1 MTPETVQKHL
11 LRQPFQPFRVCL
23 SDGSAYEVRQPE
35 MVLVMQREVRGCE
48 LIELV
53 DVSPYSSS
61 AIQPRNKDLR
71 QVAWKKSIV
80 SQPLIIALPKPSEQ
94 FPRHTVYC
102 DLLHITRIEPI
113 NGRETKRRPK
123 TRR

>member
-1 MTPETVQKHL
+1 MTPETIQKHL
-11 LRQPFQPFRVCL
+11 LHQPFQPFRVCL

-35 MVLVMQREVRGCE
+35 MVLVMQREV
-48 LIELV
+48 
-53 DVSPYSSS
+53 
-61 AIQPRNKDLR
+61 
-71 QVAWKKSIV
+71 
-80 SQPLIIALPKPSEQ
+80 IIALPKPNEQ

-113 NGRETKRRPK
+113 NGREKPRPK